1 MLLTAEEAKNK
12 WCPMARQI
20 GNRDA
25 PVAPHNRSAAN
36 WECCVGAACMAWRW
50 GLFGDDGTGQNGPKD
65 YTSAQKCVWAPIP
78 LKGYC
83 GAFGKVEGI
92 A

>member
-1 MLLTAEEAKNK
+1 MLMTEEEAKTK
-12 WCPMARQI
+12 TCPLVRYCE
-20 GNRDA
+20 NSYH
-25 PVAPHNRSAAN
+25 VSADNGHPMYAHQRC
-36 WECCVGAACMAWRW
+36 EGSACMAWRW
-50 GLFGDDGTGQNGPKD
+50 GLFGDDGTGTNGPKD
-65 YTSAQKCVWAPIP
+65 YTSPRKCVWAPIP